1 MNMESRGRFLLTNIM
16 RKLLLRDRSLMTK
29 LTVYS
34 ALLVIIPMLFI
45 GMISYALSSQTLE
58 AEARRYS
65 WQIIEQV
72 KRYVEDYLRGY
83 ELDTL
88 KIVNHPDTATFL
100 KLKTEEE
107 LESSDLV
114 ASVRNVLK
122 NFAYSQSDVINITI
136 VLDGLFSLQTANE
149 EDLIISSDIEHE
161 AWYQAVPVTGPPQ
174 VYSRLIEWKGR
185 QEPVISILKRIVNP
199 QTLGAY
205 GMLII
210 DLNYKRLQE
219 ATSDIRLGESGQG
232 YLFIVDHLGRIVYH
246 PNQQTIGASIDS
258 SLLHAMQEA
267 ESDSFVSGR
276 DADKMLYTYSHSE
289 RFDWYIVTAIPYE
302 ELMSSRT
309 QMGNSILYTT
319 AASIAIAFILSIGL
333 ASSIVRPIKR
343 LYQYMR
349 KVEKGD
355 FNDRVKVES
364 NDELGMLSASFN
376 KMVARLAELVE
387 EVYVSKLRATEMH
400 LREKESELKMLQA
413 QINPHFLYNTLETIR
428 GMALEHDRLEI
439 ASVSAAL
446 ARIMRYNVKQ
456 TDTDVTVGQEVE
468 IVDVYLQ
475 IQKHRFE
482 ERLQYEINIPEWAMD
497 QRIIKLALQ
506 PLIENSIIHGLEP
519 AGGQTHIS
527 LTAEMMGDDRF
538 CIVIRDD
545 GVGMSADRLEA
556 IRSSLD
562 DAHGDPSHIGLQNV
576 HRRIRHLFGDR
587 YGLNIDSREGAGT
600 VVRLVLPYVDTG
612 KGLNEIG

>member
-1 MNMESRGRFLLTNIM
+1 MENTGRNRFMKVM
-16 RKLLLRDRSLMTK
+16 RKLLLRDRSL
-29 LTVYS
+29 VYS
-34 ALLVIIPMLFI
+34 ALLVIIPMLLVGI
-45 GMISYALSSQTLE
+45 IAYERSSKTLE
-58 AEARRYS
+58 SEARQYS

-72 KRYVEDYLRGY
+72 KHYVEDYLRGY

-88 KIVNHPDTATFL
+88 KIVNHPDTVAFL
-100 KLKTEEE
+100 KLKTMEEPG
-107 LESSDLV
+107 SSERV

-122 NFAYSQSDVINITI
+122 NFAYSQSDVTNITL
-136 VLDGLFSLQTANE
+136 VLDGLFSIQTANE
-149 EDLIISSDIEHE
+149 EDILITKGIENE
-161 AWYQAVPVTGPPQ
+161 SWYQSVPLTGRPQ
-174 VYSRLIEWKGR
+174 VYSRQIHWKGR
-185 QEPVISILKRIVNP
+185 QEPVLSILKRIVNP

-219 ATSDIRLGESGQG
+219 AASDIRLGESGHG
-232 YLFIVDHLGRIVYH
+232 FLFIVDSSGRIVYH
-246 PNQQTIGASIDS
+246 PTMQIIGSNLDPSI
-258 SLLHAMQEA
+258 LHAMKDL
-267 ESDSFVSGR
+267 SSGSFVSGQG
-276 DADKMLYTYSHSE
+276 ADKMLYTYSLSE
-289 RFDWYIVTAIPYE
+289 RFNWYFVTSIPYG

-309 QMGNSILYTT
+309 QMGSTILYTT
-319 AASIAIAFILSIGL
+319 AASMVIAFILSIGL

-355 FNDRVKVES
+355 FTERVKVES
-364 NDELGMLSASFN
+364 EDELGMLSASFN

-387 EVYVSKLRATEMH
+387 EVYLSKVRATEMH

-428 GMALEHDRLEI
+428 GMALEHDRLDI

-456 TDTDVTVGQEVE
+456 TDTDVTVRQEVE
-468 IVDVYLQ
+468 IVEVYLQ

-482 ERLQYEINIPEWAMD
+482 ERLQYEIDIPDWAMG
-497 QRIIKLALQ
+497 QRIVKLALQ

-519 AGGQTHIS
+519 AAGQTRIR
-527 LTAEMMGDDRF
+527 LTAEKLDDDRF
-538 CIVIRDD
+538 CIIISDN
-545 GVGMSADRLEA
+545 GAGMSIDQLEA

-562 DAHGDPSHIGLQNV
+562 DTQGDHSHIGLQNV
-576 HRRIRHLFGDR
+576 HKRIRYLFGDR
-587 YGLNIDSREGAGT
+587 YGLNVDSREGAGT
-600 VVRLVLPYVDTG
+600 VVRIVLPYADTG
-612 KGLNEIG
+612 KELGEVG